1 MKFIKR
7 FEKPSFSVVGKEGST
22 DMGEGFVQALWLDA
36 SSNFAE
42 IAHLAKRKE
51 NGGFAG
57 YWGCMTGPARS
68 FEPFAD
74 GYTRGIY
81 LAGAEC
87 EDGATAGT
95 AVPAPEGWVKWT
107 LPGFEY
113 VVIERENDGSFA
125 EGLAYLEE
133 NGLDLAGAQQDFV
146 DPDTGTNYLYFP
158 VRRL

>member
-1 MKFIKR
+1 
-7 FEKPSFSVVGKEGST
+7 
-22 DMGEGFVQALWLDA
+22 MGEGFVQALWQDA
-36 SSNFAE
+36 SASFAE
-42 IAHLAKRKE
+42 IACLAKKNE

-57 YWGCMTGPARS
+57 YWGAMTGPARK

-74 GYTRGIY
+74 GFSRGFY

-87 EDGATAGT
+87 KDDAE
-95 AVPAPEGWVKWT
+95 APEGWVKWT
-107 LPGFEY
+107 VPGFEY

-133 NGLDLAGAQQDFV
+133 NGLALAGAQQDFV
-146 DPDTGTNYLYFP
+146 DPDTGVNFLYFP